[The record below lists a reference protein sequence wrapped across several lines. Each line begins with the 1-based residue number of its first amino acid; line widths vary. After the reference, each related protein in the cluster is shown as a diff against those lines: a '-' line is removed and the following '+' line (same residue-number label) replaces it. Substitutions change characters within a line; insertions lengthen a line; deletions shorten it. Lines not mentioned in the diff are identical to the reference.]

1 MEYFSSKQICHVSRT
16 YLHASINPK
25 KTGEKYDASTVV
37 HFVTHIIRDI
47 PLVIILQHTLF
58 LLYYSIKTN
67 FAMPGISTTTIH
79 ADQTLNRVQDVV
91 PPINVTTTFRYPNDP
106 NEIRPATD
114 YLQDEWD
121 PSTSTPIYSRL
132 GHPNSTRV
140 ETILGQ
146 LNGGEC
152 VVYNSGLSAF
162 FAAVMHFNPKVVA
175 IGDGYHGCHGILS
188 LLNRNYNVKVVN
200 LDQLDQLSKGDLIH
214 IETPENPYSLVHDIQ
229 YYVSK
234 AKQIGAHTLVDAT
247 FAPPPLS
254 FPFDFGVDMIM
265 HSATK
270 YFGGHSD
277 LLAGCLITKDHDT
290 KVQLANDRV
299 YLGTNIA
306 NLEAY
311 LLLRSLRTYELRIK
325 QQSEN
330 ATRIVGYLHDHQDSY
345 KSLKVIHHSS
355 LQKDDFVATQMVGG
369 HCPVFSIELDD
380 EKKAKFLPS
389 KLKYFQHATS
399 LGGVE
404 SLIEWRAITDP
415 HARKTL
421 LRVSV
426 GIENVEDL
434 IADLDAA
441 LRE

>member
-1 MEYFSSKQICHVSRT
+1 
-16 YLHASINPK
+16 
-25 KTGEKYDASTVV
+25 
-37 HFVTHIIRDI
+37 
-47 PLVIILQHTLF
+47 
-58 LLYYSIKTN
+58 
-67 FAMPGISTTTIH
+67 MPGISTSAIH
-79 ADQTLNRVQDVV
+79 GDQSLNRVQDVV
-91 PPINVTTTFRYPNDP
+91 PPINVTTTFRYPDDP
-106 NEIRPATD
+106 ADIVPASD
-114 YLQDEWD
+114 YLNDEWD
-121 PSTSTPIYSRL
+121 PSVATPIYSRI

-140 ETILGQ
+140 EAILSK
-146 LNGGEC
+146 LNGGEA

-162 FAAVMHFNPKVVA
+162 FAAIMHFNPKVVA
-175 IGDGYHGCHGILS
+175 IGDGYHGCHGILN
-188 LLNRNYNVKVVN
+188 LLNRNYNIKVVN

-214 IETPENPYSLVHDIQ
+214 IETPENPYSLVHDIN

-234 AKQIGAHTLVDAT
+234 AKEIGAYTLVDAT

-254 FPFDFGVDMIM
+254 YPFDFGVDMIM

-277 LLAGCLITKDHDT
+277 LLAGALITKDHNT
-290 KVQLANDRV
+290 KVQLAKDRIV
-299 YLGTNIA
+299 LGTNIA

-325 QQSEN
+325 QQSDS
-330 ATRIVGYLHDHQDSY
+330 ATKIVTYLHDHQDSY

-369 HCPVFSIELDD
+369 HSPVFSIELDD
-380 EKKAKFLPS
+380 EEKAKSLPS
-389 KLKYFQHATS
+389 KLKFFQHATS

-404 SLIEWRAITDP
+404 SLIEWRAVTDP

-434 IADLDAA
+434 IADLDRA